1 MCESVFSGCPDFRT
15 FTVHVY
21 HIFYIFLEPWRG
33 SSDGVDLYLK
43 YDLTF
48 HIFNLENEIFENF
61 NEISG
66 QIFG

>member
-1 MCESVFSGCPDFRT
+1 MSGFSDFYCTR
-15 FTVHVY
+15 VP
-21 HIFYIFLEPWRG
+21 YILHLFGTLTGKLRRG

-61 NEISG
+61 KEISG